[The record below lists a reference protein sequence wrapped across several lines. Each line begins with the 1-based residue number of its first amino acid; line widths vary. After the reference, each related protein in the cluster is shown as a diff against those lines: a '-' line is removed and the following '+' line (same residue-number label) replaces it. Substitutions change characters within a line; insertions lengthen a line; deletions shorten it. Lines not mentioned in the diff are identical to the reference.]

1 MNDAPDS
8 PSRSRRDF
16 LLLLATGTVG
26 AAISAQ
32 AQAQPRPN
40 AAAALPAGVPSA
52 MTVYKDP
59 DCGCCT
65 EWVKHI
71 RKAGFVVSV
80 RDTRDMSTVKS
91 AMGVPGALQSCHT
104 ARVGSYV
111 LEGHVPADLVVKL
124 LQQKPLALGL
134 AVPGMPVGSP
144 GMEGAPPDK
153 YDVMLFDKAGKSR
166 VYASRG

>member
-1 MNDAPDS
+1 MNDNTPDS

-26 AAISAQ
+26 AAMT
-32 AQAQPRPN
+32 AQAQPRPS

-59 DCGCCT
+59 NCGCCA

-80 RDTRDMSTVKS
+80 RDTADMATVKS
-91 AMGVPGALQSCHT
+91 AMGVPGTLQSCHT

-111 LEGHVPADLVVKL
+111 LEGHVPADLIVKL

-144 GMEGAPPDK
+144 GMDGSPPDK
-153 YDVMLFDKAGKSR
+153 YDVLLFDKTGKSR